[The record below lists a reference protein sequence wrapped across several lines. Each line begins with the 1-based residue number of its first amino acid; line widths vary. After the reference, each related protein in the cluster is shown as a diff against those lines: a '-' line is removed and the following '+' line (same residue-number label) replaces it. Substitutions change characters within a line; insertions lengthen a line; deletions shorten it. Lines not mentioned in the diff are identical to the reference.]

1 MFSPS
6 RLARVAVLAAVCAAS
21 IPASAVLSFGQG
33 FYYKEIRKDG
43 RIYVFN
49 VAANA
54 ERFEKT
60 GEMGV
65 GITRPGT
72 GPNGETVV
80 GDNERA
86 LQLFYY
92 KHGISEPV
100 PDPPAPPPPAP
111 PYKFSGLVF
120 GDYYYFSDHHDS
132 KWEAQ
137 QGVWLR

>member
-1 MFSPS
+1 MCFSSVSS
-6 RLARVAVLAAVCAAS
+6 RVFGLLLCAAVFLGVAA
-21 IPASAVLSFGQG
+21 PAGAQG
-33 FYYKEIRKDG
+33 FYYKEIVKDG

-49 VAANA
+49 IAQNA

-65 GITRPGT
+65 GITRPGV

-86 LQLFYY
+86 IQLYFF

-100 PDPPAPPPPAP
+100 PEPTPPI
-111 PYKFSGLVF
+111 
-120 GDYYYFSDHHDS
+120 
-132 KWEAQ
+132 Q
-137 QGVWLR
+137 T

>member
-1 MFSPS
+1 M
-6 RLARVAVLAAVCAAS
+6 RWKIRVVRVAVLAAVAAA
-21 IPASAVLSFGQG
+21 IVAAGAAPAMAQG
-33 FYYKEIRKDG
+33 FYYKEILKDG

-54 ERFEKT
+54 ERFEKS

-65 GITRPGT
+65 GITKLGA
-72 GPNGETVV
+72 GPNGETVI

-86 LQLFYY
+86 LQLYFF

-111 PYKFSGLVF
+111 PYKFSGLIF
-120 GDYYYFSDHHDS
+120 GDY
-132 KWEAQ
+132 
-137 QGVWLR
+137 